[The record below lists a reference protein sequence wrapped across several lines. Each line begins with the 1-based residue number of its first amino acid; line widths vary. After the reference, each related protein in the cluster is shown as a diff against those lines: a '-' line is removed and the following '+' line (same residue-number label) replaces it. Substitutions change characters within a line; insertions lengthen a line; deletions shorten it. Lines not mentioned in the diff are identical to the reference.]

1 MEALSDARLIERY
14 ASAHGLLPADTNL
27 PTAINQAQTGL
38 AAGPLT
44 PAQAQ
49 DLVIATNAAA
59 KLIAPMTIERL
70 RADDRAATLSGS
82 QKYAYVLW
90 QYAVNFFTPATV
102 YLLCAFLIVVIIPWT
117 MHFNRL
123 AGLAAELRETE
134 KEDLVSLLDDAQQT
148 EETINRLR
156 ISTFVASSAPSA
168 ASKAAQKAKSPPVT
182 VAKQANTPLPP
193 PEPTDTRRADVE
205 KLEIA
210 LRAKLKKL
218 RELDS
223 KISINREAVGQSL
236 DIASGEPRLWQLVLS
251 TYGLSRPKPA
261 EERKAVSAQLPK
273 AIAKRAAPPPSQAPE
288 AGKSHCDFA
297 KSEIACAAF
306 SFGNDHGL
314 SISSP
319 AQLQEA
325 FQARRQAE
333 SLNVLLGTAI
343 LPVMY
348 GLLGAG
354 VFLLRGFLGE
364 TETTGPSRGP
374 VAATAF
380 LRLGLGGIAGLAI
393 GWFWV
398 PKAGADNPFQSTPF
412 ALAFLAGFSIE
423 LLFSLLDRVLNA
435 INPRNAPAASR

>member
-1 MEALSDARLIERY
+1 
-14 ASAHGLLPADTNL
+14 
-27 PTAINQAQTGL
+27 
-38 AAGPLT
+38 
-44 PAQAQ
+44 
-49 DLVIATNAAA
+49 
-59 KLIAPMTIERL
+59 
-70 RADDRAATLSGS
+70 
-82 QKYAYVLW
+82 
-90 QYAVNFFTPATV
+90 
-102 YLLCAFLIVVIIPWT
+102 
-117 MHFNRL
+117 L

-148 EETINRLR
+148 EDKITRLR
-156 ISTFVASSAPSA
+156 ESALVISPAPNA
-168 ASKAAQKAKSPPVT
+168 ASQAAQKAKSPPVA
-182 VAKQANTPLPP
+182 VPKQANTPLPS
-193 PEPTDTRRADVE
+193 PELTDARRAEVE

-210 LRAKLKKL
+210 LQAKLKKL

-223 KISINREAVGQSL
+223 KISINRQAVGQSL

-251 TYGLSRPKPA
+251 TYGLSTSAKKENGTSKPA
-261 EERKAVSAQLPK
+261 EAPAQLPK
-273 AIAKRAAPPPSQAPE
+273 AFAKRAAPPLSQAPE
-288 AGKSHCDFA
+288 AGKSGCDFG
-297 KSEIACAAF
+297 KSMLACLAF

-364 TETTGPSRGP
+364 TETAGPSRGP

-435 INPRNAPAASR
+435 INPRNAPAINK